1 MTALTD
7 LLNRC
12 PLVDVID
19 ISPRKGT
26 MTLDISDRIDIP
38 VAKRVGLVPY
48 LPELLSAL
56 KQEQQQAQQTLHL
69 VPDEPGSV
77 RADFNYGPVD
87 GDMAFLVKGSAS
99 SGTFYFNRDDKKHP
113 QPHWFGTV
121 YRVDSAGTEWGR
133 SCGHMVMDD
142 FGTLV
147 PMKGGA
153 S

>member
-77 RADFNYGPVD
+77 KANFNYGPVC
-87 GDMAFLVKGSAS
+87 GDMAFVVRGSSSYAS
-99 SGTFYFNRDDKKHP
+99 LYFSRDDKDHP
-113 QPHWFGTV
+113 QPHWWGV
-121 YRVDSAGTEWGR
+121 LCRVDSAGTEW
-133 SCGHMVMDD
+133 SHSLAHMVMDD

-153 S
+153 A